1 MHLAIIMDGNRRW
14 AIERGLPI
22 IAGHHKGVK
31 TLKKVVQLNA
41 ARIVYV
47 SCNPATQ
54 ARDTKY
60 LLNEGYQLKK
70 LSFVDQFPHTSHVES
85 IALFE
90 K

>member
-1 MHLAIIMDGNRRW
+1 M
-14 AIERGLPI
+14 
-22 IAGHHKGVK
+22 
-31 TLKKVVQLNA
+31 QLNA
-41 ARIVYV
+41 ANIVYV
-47 SCNPATQ
+47 SCNPTTQ
-54 ARDTKY
+54 ARDTEY